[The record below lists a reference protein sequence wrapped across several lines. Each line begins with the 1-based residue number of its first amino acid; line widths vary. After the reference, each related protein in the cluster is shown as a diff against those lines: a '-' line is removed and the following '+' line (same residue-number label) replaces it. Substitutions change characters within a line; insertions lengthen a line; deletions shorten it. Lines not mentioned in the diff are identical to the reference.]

1 MRKHDAPC
9 SVRTMVQSCI
19 AQPFD
24 VTFEN
29 IIIVRDVQLNQRGLA
44 LPNDLVE
51 VVRVEFEDVG
61 RERAADGQ
69 DRREESAEPHNI
81 VFVVAGLQRS
91 GGGGGGGKRK
101 RVLRKSL
108 AGSGEPLSERE
119 RESE

>member
-1 MRKHDAPC
+1 M
-9 SVRTMVQSCI
+9 VRSYI
-19 AQPFD
+19 AQSFSVE
-24 VTFEN
+24 VTDAGT
-29 IIIVRDVQLNQRGLA
+29 IRDVQLNQRGLA
-44 LPNDLVE
+44 LANNLVK
-51 VVRVEFEDVG
+51 VVRVEFKDVG

-69 DRREESAEPHNI
+69 DRREECAEPHNI
-81 VFVVAGLQRS
+81 VFLVVAGLQRS